1 MARVTVWNEYRH
13 EQEND
18 AVADVYPDGI
28 HAVIADALREAG
40 HEVRTATLDEGPD
53 HGLIE
58 AVLDDTDVLT
68 WWGHAA
74 HDEVRRGRRARPRA
88 RPRRDGPL
96 GAPLRALLE
105 DF

>member
-40 HEVRTATLDEGPD
+40 HEVRTATLDEGRIT
-53 HGLIE
+53 GSS
-58 AVLDDTDVLT
+58 
-68 WWGHAA
+68 
-74 HDEVRRGRRARPRA
+74 RRC
-88 RPRRDGPL
+88 
-96 GAPLRALLE
+96 
-105 DF
+105 

>member
-40 HEVRTATLDEGPD
+40 PRSALRPST
-53 HGLIE
+53 
-58 AVLDDTDVLT
+58 
-68 WWGHAA
+68 
-74 HDEVRRGRRARPRA
+74 RGRITGSS
-88 RPRRDGPL
+88 RRC
-96 GAPLRALLE
+96 
-105 DF
+105 